1 MAKEGELW
9 FSIGADGTGFNRVA
23 NDTNKRI
30 RVMHDNVID
39 LSSTMNST
47 FKSAAKALAGLFAAD
62 RMRAFANEVINVRK
76 EMEQLEISFKTLTGS
91 EKAGKAMYD
100 EIVKFGQ
107 QTPLLEKD
115 LAKAAQTMLA
125 FNIEQEKVV
134 PLLKQF
140 GDISMGDAQK
150 LQSLALAFSQTSS
163 TGKLMGQDLLQMIN
177 AGFNPL
183 AEIARKTGRDMSELK
198 EEMSEGKISV
208 EMVEDAFKSATSEG
222 GKFHGMLTSM
232 GDSMGGALSN
242 MEGSLD
248 KLYNRIG
255 ELTQDS
261 VVEGAK
267 MATEALDALTEN
279 IEEVASAVGQ
289 AIVMFGSYKAACMV
303 AATAN
308 NVAAASAA
316 GYSIKTQLLRKQ
328 VQLMQVAQ
336 ALLNKTMLTNPYV
349 LAGVAIGALGI
360 AIYKVATAATGAELA
375 VKDFNEELEETK
387 RKQEELNGK
396 IEEAIALYQD
406 DASSVA
412 DRERALYS
420 LGEEYRNIFRKYIDE
435 KGHLRDLI
443 GLKRELAALEGKER
457 VSSSEDKAQ
466 KYGRYADVLEKA
478 GYNYNTSY
486 LTKEELK
493 VYNMAQKELE
503 NSFGWFERQGMDAK
517 DRIDF
522 FRKKSQLFKQE
533 AGNQR
538 TQNSVDEFINSIAD
552 RDKEDAKKW
561 QKVLQNA
568 QKKLKGNYKRVR
580 VAGLGDVNAEQIES
594 MLSQL
599 DKRIP
604 KNTVLTFE
612 VRLNSAKTKA
622 DLEVLKKNIE
632 KDLEK
637 LSPEAAAGAAGE
649 KLKKNIQAVDKKLKL
664 YDSKDTSAA
673 DNRKAEREQR
683 ELERQLHASEA
694 VYQELLRM
702 QQRNDQERI
711 ALMKEGHDKRMAEID
726 NEHQKELNAISAQA
740 VKWAKANKTAGL
752 DGTSSVTIDG
762 EGYGGLTQL
771 QADALQKSIDYAND
785 KKKKSIDSYNKET
798 ERSEKEAYIRLLSEY
813 GNYEEQKQAIMLK
826 YQQQADEI
834 RNSGKSEA
842 EQGFLIEINNAEQD
856 TELQALEEKFKG
868 VTQHF
873 ADLFTDAASKSVVEI
888 QTIIDKYEE
897 LISALEDST
906 LSEDE
911 ITKLKGI
918 GFSEQDIQ
926 SIKKGEVSIHDLRE
940 GITALQGE
948 VEDRSP
954 WLKFKSSMEDAIE
967 SIKNGKV
974 GEGIEGI
981 GNAVS
986 AFAPHVKQFANNLGN
1001 IFGSSDFGE
1010 KAGKVM
1016 DGVQGLGNA
1025 AKGVGQI
1032 MSGDVVGGVMAVV
1045 DGISQMVDALD
1056 GLFGADY
1063 TQYNKMVEQYEK
1075 LSVVWDEIIAKKKEY
1090 VSISYGDEARKTAK
1104 EIEEIYGNELE
1115 ALRALGKE
1123 RLNAGASAGSHSIGV
1138 RQRKRMTSD
1147 ILADVARAADEAGF
1161 NYEDVVG
1168 GRMTGLFDLSAKQLT
1183 TLKEEAPLFWTK
1195 LDKDVQEYLNK
1206 IIECGD
1212 ALEENKK
1219 AMQETFTGM
1228 SFDAFFDSFKSLVT
1242 DMSST
1247 FSDMTD
1253 EFGDNLRESILEN
1266 LLANKYKERLQTLY
1280 DDWVKAADSNG
1291 DGTFDLDA
1299 NESAALRE
1307 SQKTLAEEIIRE
1319 RDALAEA
1326 LGWETGEDLTEGTSR
1341 GAETISEETGG
1352 EISGRMA
1359 SLQISGENISAGIQE
1374 AVSSLQNIAAIGSE
1388 SREYLREMLT
1398 QQALANGYLDDI
1410 LRQHKVSYQELVNI
1424 LTTISS
1430 KL

>member
-9 FSIGADGTGFNRVA
+9 FSIGADGTDFNRVA
-23 NDTNKRI
+23 NEINKNI
-30 RVMHDNVID
+30 GTMGEQID
-39 LSSTMNST
+39 KLSAKIDKIGTPGSGFDKLPGKIGTMGEEVHSLENKVGKLGKTSGSA
-47 FKSAAKALAGLFAAD
+47 FGMAAKAMAGLFAVD
-62 RMRAFANEVINVRK
+62 RIRAFANEVINVRK

-91 EKAGKAMYD
+91 EEAGKAMYD

-115 LAKAAQTMLA
+115 LAKAAQTMLS

-140 GDISMGDAQK
+140 GDISMGDAEK

-183 AEIARKTGRDMSELK
+183 AEIARKTGRDMGELK

-303 AATAN
+303 AVTAN
-308 NVAAASAA
+308 NIAAASAA

-336 ALLNKTMLTNPYV
+336 ALLNKTMLANPYV

-375 VKDFNEELEETK
+375 VKDFNKELEETK

-466 KYGRYADVLEKA
+466 KYARYAEILEKKHV
-478 GYNYNTSY
+478 TSEEMP
-486 LTKEELK
+486 LLKEA
-493 VYNMAQKELE
+493 NKEFDNAHSWTE
-503 NSFGWFERQGMDAK
+503 EIAN
-517 DRIDF
+517 DF
-522 FRKKSQLFKQE
+522 KSRAAYFRKKSQMFKQE

-538 TQNSVDEFINSIAD
+538 TQNSVDDFINSIAD
-552 RDKEDAKKW
+552 RDKEDAKRW
-561 QKVLQNA
+561 QNVLQNA
-568 QKKLKGNYKRVR
+568 QKRLKGNYKRVR

-599 DKRIP
+599 DKRINP
-604 KNTVLTFE
+604 KSTT
-612 VRLNSAKTKA
+612 SS
-622 DLEVLKKNIE
+622 KKKE
-632 KDLEK
+632 KEK
-637 LSPEAAAGAAGE
+637 RTG
-649 KLKKNIQAVDKKLKL
+649 
-664 YDSKDTSAA
+664 KD
-673 DNRKAEREQR
+673 DGKQ
-683 ELERQLHASEA
+683 ELERQLQASESI
-694 VYQELLRM
+694 YQELLRM

-740 VKWAKANKTAGL
+740 VKWAKANKAAGL
-752 DGTSSVTIDG
+752 DGTSSVTI
-762 EGYGGLTQL
+762 EGKDYGGLTQL
-771 QADALQKSIDYAND
+771 QADALQKSIDNAND
-785 KKKKSIDSYNKET
+785 KRIRQKQDLADREKAIEQET
-798 ERSEKEAYIRLLSEY
+798 LEEYLREY
-813 GNYEEQKQAIMLK
+813 GDYQEKKRAIDMK
-826 YQQQADEI
+826 YQRTLKEI
-834 RNSGKSEA
+834 D
-842 EQGFLIEINNAEQD
+842 NNAELTETAKQTKKD
-856 TELQALEEKFKG
+856 SAAAEKSRELQELDEQYQG
-868 VTQHF
+868 VTQHM
-873 ADLFTDAASKSVVEI
+873 ADLFGDASKKTVNEL

-897 LISALEDST
+897 MLRIMEMPIPFAEKEDM
-906 LSEDE
+906 
-911 ITKLKGI
+911 LKGL
-918 GFSEQDIQ
+918 GFSDAEIE
-926 SIKKGEVSIHDLRE
+926 KLRKGEVALKDLSDGIKDLKDE
-940 GITALQGE
+940 VAKQSPWKTFEKDMSDAFETMKTDTGKGITQ
-948 VEDRSP
+948 
-954 WLKFKSSMEDAIE
+954 
-967 SIKNGKV
+967 
-974 GEGIEGI
+974 I
-981 GNAVS
+981 GNAVAS
-986 AFAPHVKQFANNLGN
+986 FAPHVKQFTNNLGT
-1001 IFGSSDFGE
+1001 IFGSDEFAE
-1010 KAGKVM
+1010 KAGKVV
-1016 DGVQGLGNA
+1016 DGIE
-1025 AKGVGQI
+1025 GVGTAAAGVGRI
-1032 MSGDVVGGVMAVV
+1032 MSGDIIGGTMQVVEGVSKVV
-1045 DGISQMVDALD
+1045 EALD

-1147 ILADVARAADEAGF
+1147 ILADVARAAGEAGF
-1161 NYEDVVG
+1161 SYEDVVG

-1219 AMQETFTGM
+1219 AMQETLTGM

-1266 LLANKYKERLQTLY
+1266 LLANKYKERLQALY
-1280 DDWVKAADSNG
+1280 DDWVKAADSDG
-1291 DGTFDLDA
+1291 DGTFDLDTS
-1299 NESAALRE
+1299 ESAALRE
-1307 SQKTLAEEIIRE
+1307 SQKSLAEEIIRE
-1319 RDALAEA
+1319 RDALADA

-1410 LRQHKVSYQELVNI
+1410 LRQHKVSYQELINI

>member
-9 FSIGADGTGFNRVA
+9 FSIGADGTNFNRVA
-23 NDTNKRI
+23 NETNKRI
-30 RVMHDNVID
+30 RGMHDNVID

-47 FKSAAKALAGLFAAD
+47 YKSAAKAMAGLFAAD

-91 EKAGKAMYD
+91 EKVGKAMYD

-115 LAKAAQTMLA
+115 LAKAAQTMLS

-150 LQSLALAFSQTSS
+150 LQSLALAFSQASS

-183 AEIARKTGRDMSELK
+183 AEIARKTGRNLGDLK
-198 EEMSEGKISV
+198 EDMAEGKITV
-208 EMVEDAFKSATSEG
+208 EMLEGAFKSATSEG

-303 AATAN
+303 AVTAN

-336 ALLNKTMLTNPYV
+336 ALLNKTMLANPYV

-375 VKDFNEELEETK
+375 VKDFNKELKETK

-443 GLKRELAALEGKER
+443 GLRRELAALEGKER
-457 VSSSEDKAQ
+457 VSTSEDKAQ
-466 KYGRYADVLEKA
+466 KYARYAEILEKK
-478 GYNYNTSY
+478 NVTS
-486 LTKEELK
+486 EELPLL
-493 VYNMAQKELE
+493 KEANKE
-503 NSFGWFERQGMDAK
+503 FDNAHSWTEEIAN
-517 DRIDF
+517 DF
-522 FRKKSQLFKQE
+522 KSRAEYFRKKSQLYKQE

-538 TQNSVDEFINSIAD
+538 TQNSVDDFINSIAD
-552 RDKEDAKKW
+552 RDKEDAKRW
-561 QKVLQNA
+561 QNVLQNA
-568 QKKLKGNYKRVR
+568 QKRLKGNYKRVR

-599 DKRIP
+599 DKRINP
-604 KNTVLTFE
+604 KSTT
-612 VRLNSAKTKA
+612 SS
-622 DLEVLKKNIE
+622 KKKE
-632 KDLEK
+632 KEK
-637 LSPEAAAGAAGE
+637 RTG
-649 KLKKNIQAVDKKLKL
+649 
-664 YDSKDTSAA
+664 KD
-673 DNRKAEREQR
+673 DGKQ
-683 ELERQLHASEA
+683 ELERQLQASEA

-752 DGTSSVTIDG
+752 DGTSSVTI
-762 EGYGGLTQL
+762 EGKDYGGLTQL
-771 QADALQKSIDYAND
+771 QADALNKGIKNAND
-785 KKKKSIDSYNKET
+785 KRIQQKQDLADREKAIEQET
-798 ERSEKEAYIRLLSEY
+798 LEEYLREY
-813 GNYEEQKQAIMLK
+813 GDYQEKKRAIDMK
-826 YQQQADEI
+826 YQRTLKEI
-834 RNSGKSEA
+834 D
-842 EQGFLIEINNAEQD
+842 NNAELTETAKQTKKD
-856 TELQALEEKFKG
+856 SAAAEKSRELQELDEQYQG
-868 VTQHF
+868 VTQHM
-873 ADLFTDAASKSVVEI
+873 ADLFGDASKKTVNEL
-888 QTIIDKYEE
+888 QKIIDKYEE
-897 LISALEDST
+897 MLRIMEMPIPFAEKEDM
-906 LSEDE
+906 
-911 ITKLKGI
+911 LKGL
-918 GFSEQDIQ
+918 GFSDAEIE
-926 SIKKGEVSIHDLRE
+926 KLRKGEVALKDLSDGIKDLKDE
-940 GITALQGE
+940 VAKQSPWKTFEKDMSDAFETMKTDTGKGITQ
-948 VEDRSP
+948 
-954 WLKFKSSMEDAIE
+954 
-967 SIKNGKV
+967 
-974 GEGIEGI
+974 I
-981 GNAVS
+981 GNAVAS
-986 AFAPHVKQFANNLGN
+986 FAPHVKQFTNNLGT
-1001 IFGSSDFGE
+1001 IFGSDEFAE
-1010 KAGKVM
+1010 KAGKVI
-1016 DGVQGLGNA
+1016 DGIE
-1025 AKGVGQI
+1025 GVGTAAAGVGRI
-1032 MSGDVVGGVMAVV
+1032 MSGDIVGGTMQVV
-1045 DGISQMVDALD
+1045 DGIAKVVEALD

-1138 RQRKRMTSD
+1138 RQRKRMTGE

-1253 EFGDNLRESILEN
+1253 EFGDNLRKSILEN
-1266 LLANKYKERLQTLY
+1266 LLANKYKERLQALY

-1307 SQKTLAEEIIRE
+1307 SQKALAEEIIRE

-1359 SLQISGENISAGIQE
+1359 SLQINGENISAGIQE

>member
-183 AEIARKTGRDMSELK
+183 AEIARKTGRDMGELK

-267 MATEALDALTEN
+267 MATEVLDALTEN

-303 AATAN
+303 AVTAN

-336 ALLNKTMLTNPYV
+336 ALLNKTMLANPYV

-375 VKDFNEELEETK
+375 VRDFNKELEETK

-466 KYGRYADVLEKA
+466 KYARYAEILEKK
-478 GYNYNTSY
+478 NVTS
-486 LTKEELK
+486 EELPLL
-493 VYNMAQKELE
+493 KEANKE
-503 NSFGWFERQGMDAK
+503 FDNAHSWTEEIAN
-517 DRIDF
+517 DF
-522 FRKKSQLFKQE
+522 KSRAEYFRKKSQMFKQE

-552 RDKEDAKKW
+552 RDKEDAKNW

-568 QKKLKGNYKRVR
+568 QKRLGGKYKRVR

-599 DKRIP
+599 DKRINP
-604 KNTVLTFE
+604 K
-612 VRLNSAKTKA
+612 SATSS
-622 DLEVLKKNIE
+622 KKKE
-632 KDLEK
+632 KEK
-637 LSPEAAAGAAGE
+637 GTG
-649 KLKKNIQAVDKKLKL
+649 
-664 YDSKDTSAA
+664 KD
-673 DNRKAEREQR
+673 DRKQ
-683 ELERQLHASEA
+683 ELERQLQASEA
-694 VYQELLRM
+694 IYQELLRM
-702 QQRNDQERI
+702 QQKNEQDRI

-752 DGTSSVTIDG
+752 GGTSSVTI
-762 EGYGGLTQL
+762 EGKDYGGLTQL
-771 QADALQKSIDYAND
+771 QADALQKGIKNAND
-785 KKKKSIDSYNKET
+785 KRIQQKKDLAD
-798 ERSEKEAYIRLLSEY
+798 REKAIEQEALEDYLREY
-813 GNYEEQKQAIMLK
+813 GDYQEKKRAIDMK
-826 YQQQADEI
+826 YQRTLKEI
-834 RNSGKSEA
+834 D
-842 EQGFLIEINNAEQD
+842 NNADLTETAKQTKKD
-856 TELQALEEKFKG
+856 SAAAEKSRELQELDEQYQG
-868 VTQHF
+868 VTQHM
-873 ADLFTDAASKSVVEI
+873 ADLFGDASKKTVNEL
-888 QTIIDKYEE
+888 QAIIDKYEE
-897 LISALEDST
+897 MLRIMEMPIPFAEK
-906 LSEDE
+906 EGM
-911 ITKLKGI
+911 LKDL
-918 GFSEQDIQ
+918 GFSDAEIE
-926 SIKKGEVSIHDLRE
+926 KLRKGEVALKDIGDGIKDLK
-940 GITALQGE
+940 GE
-948 VEDRSP
+948 VAKQSP
-954 WLKFKSSMEDAIE
+954 WKTFEKDMSDAIE
-967 SIKNGKV
+967 TMKTDT
-974 GEGIEGI
+974 GEGII
-981 GNAVS
+981 QMGNAVAS
-986 AFAPHVKQFANNLGN
+986 FAPHVKQFTNNLGT
-1001 IFGSSDFGE
+1001 IFGSDEFAE
-1010 KAGKVM
+1010 KAGKVV
-1016 DGVQGLGNA
+1016 DGIE
-1025 AKGVGQI
+1025 GVGIAAAGVGRI
-1032 MSGDVVGGVMAVV
+1032 MSGDIIGGTMQVV
-1045 DGISQMVDALD
+1045 DGIAKVVEALD

-1104 EIEEIYGNELE
+1104 EIEEIYGNEVE

-1123 RLNAGASAGSHSIGV
+1123 RLNAGASAGSHSIGI

-1147 ILADVARAADEAGF
+1147 ILEDVARAAGEAGF

-1253 EFGDNLRESILEN
+1253 EFGENLRKSILEN

-1307 SQKTLAEEIIRE
+1307 SQKALAEEIIRE

-1359 SLQISGENISAGIQE
+1359 SLQINGENISAGIQE

>member
-9 FSIGADGTGFNRVA
+9 FSIGADGTDFNRVA
-23 NDTNKRI
+23 NEINKNI
-30 RVMHDNVID
+30 GTMGEQID
-39 LSSTMNST
+39 KLSSKIDKIGTPGSGFDKLPGKIGTMGEEVQSLENKVGKLGKTSDSA
-47 FKSAAKALAGLFAAD
+47 FGMAAKAMAGLFAVD
-62 RMRAFANEVINVRK
+62 RIRAFANEVINVRK

-91 EKAGKAMYD
+91 EEAGKAMYD

-150 LQSLALAFSQTSS
+150 LQSLALAFSQASS

-183 AEIARKTGRDMSELK
+183 AEIARKTGRNLGDLK
-198 EEMSEGKISV
+198 EDMAEGKITV
-208 EMVEDAFKSATSEG
+208 EMLEGAFKSATSEG

-303 AATAN
+303 AVTAN

-336 ALLNKTMLTNPYV
+336 ALLNKTMLANPYV

-375 VKDFNEELEETK
+375 VKDFNKELEETK

-443 GLKRELAALEGKER
+443 GLRRELAALEGKER
-457 VSSSEDKAQ
+457 VSTSEDKAQ
-466 KYGRYADVLEKA
+466 KYARYAEIYEKVRRNKNGTEQLLPEEKKILDAANDEFFDKHSMWEIIGGSGAKEKA
-478 GYNYNTSY
+478 EY
-486 LTKEELK
+486 
-493 VYNMAQKELE
+493 
-503 NSFGWFERQGMDAK
+503 
-517 DRIDF
+517 
-522 FRKKSQLFKQE
+522 FRKKSQMFKQE

-538 TQNSVDEFINSIAD
+538 TQNSVDDFINSIAD
-552 RDKEDAKKW
+552 RDKEDAKRW
-561 QKVLQNA
+561 QNVLQNA
-568 QKKLKGNYKRVR
+568 QKRLKGNYKRVR

-599 DKRIP
+599 DKRINP
-604 KNTVLTFE
+604 KSTT
-612 VRLNSAKTKA
+612 SS
-622 DLEVLKKNIE
+622 KKKE
-632 KDLEK
+632 KEK
-637 LSPEAAAGAAGE
+637 RTG
-649 KLKKNIQAVDKKLKL
+649 
-664 YDSKDTSAA
+664 KD
-673 DNRKAEREQR
+673 DGKQ
-683 ELERQLHASEA
+683 ELERQLQASEA

-726 NEHQKELNAISAQA
+726 NEHKKELNAISAQA

-752 DGTSSVTIDG
+752 DGTNSVTI
-762 EGYGGLTQL
+762 EGKDYGGLTQL
-771 QADALQKSIDYAND
+771 QADALNKGIKNAND
-785 KKKKSIDSYNKET
+785 KRIQQKQDLADKEKAIEQET
-798 ERSEKEAYIRLLSEY
+798 LEEYLREY
-813 GNYEEQKQAIMLK
+813 GDYQEKKRAIDMK
-826 YQQQADEI
+826 YQRTLKEI
-834 RNSGKSEA
+834 D
-842 EQGFLIEINNAEQD
+842 NNAELTETAKQTKKD
-856 TELQALEEKFKG
+856 SAEAEKSRELQELDEQYKG
-868 VTQHF
+868 VTQHM
-873 ADLFTDAASKSVVEI
+873 ADLFGDASKKTVNEL

-897 LISALEDST
+897 MLRIMEKPIPFAEKEDM
-906 LSEDE
+906 
-911 ITKLKGI
+911 LKGL
-918 GFSEQDIQ
+918 GFSDAEIE
-926 SIKKGEVSIHDLRE
+926 KLRKGEVALKDLRDGIKDLKDE
-940 GITALQGE
+940 VAKQSPWKTFEKDMSDAFKTMKTDTGKGITQ
-948 VEDRSP
+948 
-954 WLKFKSSMEDAIE
+954 
-967 SIKNGKV
+967 
-974 GEGIEGI
+974 I
-981 GNAVS
+981 GNAVAS
-986 AFAPHVKQFANNLGN
+986 FAPHVKQFTNNLGT
-1001 IFGSSDFGE
+1001 IFGSDEFAE
-1010 KAGKVM
+1010 KAGKVV
-1016 DGVQGLGNA
+1016 DGIE
-1025 AKGVGQI
+1025 GVGIAAAGVGRI
-1032 MSGDVVGGVMAVV
+1032 MSGDIVGGTMQVV
-1045 DGISQMVDALD
+1045 EGVSKVVEALD

-1104 EIEEIYGNELE
+1104 EIEEIYGNEVE

-1147 ILADVARAADEAGF
+1147 ILADVARAAGEAGF

-1168 GRMTGLFDLSAKQLT
+1168 GRMTGLFNLSAKQLT

-1242 DMSST
+1242 DMSAT

-1266 LLANKYKERLQTLY
+1266 LLANKYKERLQALY
-1280 DDWVKAADSNG
+1280 DNWVKAADSDG

-1299 NESAALRE
+1299 SESAALRE
-1307 SQKTLAEEIIRE
+1307 SQKALAEEIIRE

-1359 SLQISGENISAGIQE
+1359 SLQINGENISAGIQS

>member
-9 FSIGADGTGFNRVA
+9 FSIGADGTDFNRVA
-23 NDTNKRI
+23 NETNKRI
-30 RVMHDNVID
+30 RGMHDNVID

-47 FKSAAKALAGLFAAD
+47 YKSAAKALAGLFAVD

-208 EMVEDAFKSATSEG
+208 EMVEDAFKSATSAG
-222 GKFHGMLTSM
+222 GKFHGMITSM

-242 MEGSLD
+242 LEGSFD

-255 ELTQDS
+255 ELTQGDI
-261 VVEGAK
+261 VDGTK
-267 MATEALDALTEN
+267 TLTEAVDAITEN
-279 IEEVASAVGQ
+279 LEEVGIYIGT
-289 AIVMFGSYKAACMV
+289 AIVLYGSYKAACL
-303 AATAN
+303 A
-308 NVAAASAA
+308 VAAAQNAA
-316 GYSIKTQLLRKQ
+316 VISTK
-328 VQLMQVAQ
+328 
-336 ALLNKTMLTNPYV
+336 ALNAVLATNPLGV
-349 LAGVAIGALGI
+349 LVMTVTAVASSLALFTENIDYAAEAQERLDDVTKNFNASVAKEEKEIDDLFGKLRQ
-360 AIYKVATAATGAELA
+360 AKQGTEEYKKAKNDIISQYGQYLEGLDEETKSLKNVEQAYKA
-375 VKDFNEELEETK
+375 VKDAALAAAKARAMSAASENAYKAYGSNFGESSDQLYNALKDAKGADTANKVIKKLRKELEDTGTISEKTK
-387 RKQEELNGK
+387 QSVQDMLRGTADYGNSHAWMTGMVNATKALQEEL
-396 IEEAIALYQD
+396 
-406 DASSVA
+406 
-412 DRERALYS
+412 
-420 LGEEYRNIFRKYIDE
+420 
-435 KGHLRDLI
+435 
-443 GLKRELAALEGKER
+443 
-457 VSSSEDKAQ
+457 DKAEAAFG
-466 KYGRYADVLEKA
+466 KVEEKA
-478 GYNYNTSY
+478 
-486 LTKEELK
+486 E
-493 VYNMAQKELE
+493 
-503 NSFGWFERQGMDAK
+503 
-517 DRIDF
+517 
-522 FRKKSQLFKQE
+522 
-533 AGNQR
+533 
-538 TQNSVDEFINSIAD
+538 
-552 RDKEDAKKW
+552 
-561 QKVLQNA
+561 
-568 QKKLKGNYKRVR
+568 
-580 VAGLGDVNAEQIES
+580 NAE
-594 MLSQL
+594 
-599 DKRIP
+599 K

-622 DLEVLKKNIE
+622 DLDALKKNLE

-673 DNRKAEREQR
+673 DNRKAEQEQR
-683 ELERQLHASEA
+683 ELERQLHASET

-771 QADALQKSIDYAND
+771 QADALQKGIKNAND
-785 KKKKSIDSYNKET
+785 KRIQQKKDLAD
-798 ERSEKEAYIRLLSEY
+798 REKAIEQEALEDYLREY
-813 GNYEEQKQAIMLK
+813 GDYQEKKRAIDMK
-826 YQQQADEI
+826 YQRTLKEIDNSADLTETAKQTKKD
-834 RNSGKSEA
+834 SAAAEKSR
-842 EQGFLIEINNAEQD
+842 
-856 TELQALEEKFKG
+856 ELQELDEQYQG
-868 VTQHF
+868 VTQHM
-873 ADLFTDAASKSVVEI
+873 ADLFGDASKKTVNEL

-897 LISALEDST
+897 MLRIMEMPIPFAEKEDM
-906 LSEDE
+906 
-911 ITKLKGI
+911 LKGL
-918 GFSEQDIQ
+918 GFSDAEIE
-926 SIKKGEVSIHDLRE
+926 KLRKGEVALKDLRDGIKDLKGE
-940 GITALQGE
+940 VAKQSPWKTFEKDMSDAFEAMKTDTGKGITQT
-948 VEDRSP
+948 
-954 WLKFKSSMEDAIE
+954 
-967 SIKNGKV
+967 
-974 GEGIEGI
+974 
-981 GNAVS
+981 GNAVAS
-986 AFAPHVKQFANNLGN
+986 FAPHVKQFTNNLGT
-1001 IFGSSDFGE
+1001 IFGSDEFAE
-1010 KAGKVM
+1010 KAGKVV
-1016 DGVQGLGNA
+1016 DGLE
-1025 AKGVGQI
+1025 GVGTAAAGVGRI
-1032 MSGDVVGGVMAVV
+1032 MSGDIIGGTMQVV
-1045 DGISQMVDALD
+1045 DGIAKVVEALD

-1147 ILADVARAADEAGF
+1147 ILADVARAAGEAGF

-1253 EFGDNLRESILEN
+1253 EFGENLRKSILEN

-1307 SQKTLAEEIIRE
+1307 SQKALAEEIIRE

>member
-1 MAKEGELW
+1 MHSIMHNKEMAKEGELW

-47 FKSAAKALAGLFAAD
+47 FKSAAKAMAGLFAVD

-107 QTPLLEKD
+107 QTPLIERD

-125 FNIEQEKVV
+125 FNVEQEKVV

-232 GDSMGGALSN
+232 GDAMGGALSN
-242 MEGSLD
+242 LEGSFD

-255 ELTQDS
+255 ELTQGPF
-261 VVEGAK
+261 VEGTK
-267 MATEALDALTEN
+267 TLTEAVDVLTDN
-279 IEEVASAVGQ
+279 LEEIGRHIGI
-289 AIVMFGSYKAACMV
+289 AITLFGSYKAACLTV
-303 AATAN
+303 TAA
-308 NVAAASAA
+308 
-316 GYSIKTQLLRKQ
+316 QF
-328 VQLMQVAQ
+328 
-336 ALLNKTMLTNPYV
+336 
-349 LAGVAIGALGI
+349 
-360 AIYKVATAATGAELA
+360 AATGALNSYNMAMYAGIVRTKLFNAVLATNPWGVLAMTVTAVVSSLVLFTENTDYAAEAQERLNDVTKNFNASVAKEEKEIDDLFGKLRQAKQGTEEYEKAKNDIIRQYGQYLEGLDEETKSLKNVEQAYKA
-375 VKDFNEELEETK
+375 VKDAALAAAKARAMSSASENAYKAYGSNFGASSDQLYNALKDAKGADKANEVIKQLRKELEDTGTISEKTK
-387 RKQEELNGK
+387 KSVQGMLRGTADYGNSHAWMTGMVNATKALQEEL
-396 IEEAIALYQD
+396 
-406 DASSVA
+406 
-412 DRERALYS
+412 
-420 LGEEYRNIFRKYIDE
+420 
-435 KGHLRDLI
+435 
-443 GLKRELAALEGKER
+443 
-457 VSSSEDKAQ
+457 DKAEAAFG
-466 KYGRYADVLEKA
+466 KVEEKA
-478 GYNYNTSY
+478 
-486 LTKEELK
+486 E
-493 VYNMAQKELE
+493 
-503 NSFGWFERQGMDAK
+503 
-517 DRIDF
+517 
-522 FRKKSQLFKQE
+522 
-533 AGNQR
+533 
-538 TQNSVDEFINSIAD
+538 
-552 RDKEDAKKW
+552 
-561 QKVLQNA
+561 
-568 QKKLKGNYKRVR
+568 
-580 VAGLGDVNAEQIES
+580 NAE
-594 MLSQL
+594 
-599 DKRIP
+599 K

-622 DLEVLKKNIE
+622 DLEVLKKSLE

-683 ELERQLHASEA
+683 ELERQLHASET

-711 ALMKEGHDKRMAEID
+711 ALMKEGHDKRMAEIN
-726 NEHQKELNAISAQA
+726 NEYDEELNAISAQA
-740 VKWAKANKTAGL
+740 VKWAKANKAAGM
-752 DGTSSVTIDG
+752 DAVSSINVNG
-762 EGYGGLTQL
+762 EEYGGLNQL
-771 QADALQKSIDYAND
+771 QQEELLKALENAN
-785 KKKKSIDSYNKET
+785 KKKLKSTEDYNKET
-798 ERSEKEAYIRLLSEY
+798 ERTEKEAYIRLLEEF

-826 YQQQADEI
+826 YQQQAEDI
-834 RNSGKSEA
+834 RNSGKSET
-842 EQGFLIEINNAEQD
+842 EQGLLLEINTSEQEE
-856 TELQALEEKFKG
+856 ELNKLNEKFKG

-873 ADLFTDAASKSVVEI
+873 ADLFVDASKKSVMEL
-888 QTIIDKYEE
+888 QKIIDKYET
-897 LISALEDST
+897 LVSALEDNT
-906 LSEDE
+906 LSDE
-911 ITKLKGI
+911 EVTKLKNI
-918 GFSEQDIQ
+918 GFTEQDIQ
-926 SIKKGEVSIHDLRE
+926 RIKKGEISLHDLRE
-940 GITALQGE
+940 GINTLQDE
-948 VEDRSP
+948 VKDRSP
-954 WLKFKSSMEDAIE
+954 WLGFKDAMEDAFE
-967 SIKNGKV
+967 DIKNGKIA
-974 GEGIEGI
+974 EGMEQIAS
-981 GNAVS
+981 AVS
-986 AFAPHVKQFANNLGN
+986 DFAPQAKQFANDVGN
-1001 IFGSSDFGE
+1001 IFGSEEFGE
-1010 KAGKVM
+1010 KAGHVIDAI
-1016 DGVQGLGNA
+1016 DGMGQTA
-1025 AKGVGQI
+1025 AGVGRI
-1032 MSGDVVGGVMAVV
+1032 MSGDIVGGTMQAVN
-1045 DGISQMVDALD
+1045 GISQIVDALD

-1075 LSVVWDEIIAKKKEY
+1075 LSAVWDEIIAKKQEY
-1090 VSISYGDEARKTAK
+1090 VSISYGDEARKAAK
-1104 EIEEIYGNELE
+1104 EIEEIYGNEVE

-1147 ILADVARAADEAGF
+1147 ILADVARAAGEAGF

-1253 EFGDNLRESILEN
+1253 EFGENLRKSILEN

-1280 DDWVKAADSNG
+1280 DDWVKAADSDG

-1299 NESAALRE
+1299 SESAALRE
-1307 SQKTLAEEIIRE
+1307 SEKALAEEIIRE

-1326 LGWETGEDLTEGTSR
+1326 FGWETGEDLTEGTSR

-1359 SLQISGENISAGIQE
+1359 ALQISGENISAGIQA
-1374 AVSSLQNIAAIGSE
+1374 AVSSLQNIATIGSE

>member
-9 FSIGADGTGFNRVA
+9 FSIGADGTDFNRVA
-23 NDTNKRI
+23 NEINKNI
-30 RVMHDNVID
+30 GTMGEQID
-39 LSSTMNST
+39 KLSAKIDKIGTPGSGFDKLPGKIGTMGEEVHSLENKVGKLGKTSGSA
-47 FKSAAKALAGLFAAD
+47 FGMAAKAMAGLFAVD
-62 RMRAFANEVINVRK
+62 RIRAFANEVINVRK

-91 EKAGKAMYD
+91 EEAGKAMYD

-115 LAKAAQTMLA
+115 LAKAAQTMLS

-140 GDISMGDAQK
+140 GDISMGDAEK

-163 TGKLMGQDLLQMIN
+163 TGKLLGQDLLQMIN

-183 AEIARKTGRDMSELK
+183 AEIARKTGRDMGELK

-303 AATAN
+303 AVTAN
-308 NVAAASAA
+308 NIAAASAA

-336 ALLNKTMLTNPYV
+336 ALLNKTMLANPYV

-375 VKDFNEELEETK
+375 VKDFNKELEETK

-466 KYGRYADVLEKA
+466 KYARYAEILEKKHV
-478 GYNYNTSY
+478 TSEEMP
-486 LTKEELK
+486 LLKEA
-493 VYNMAQKELE
+493 NKEFDNAHSWTE
-503 NSFGWFERQGMDAK
+503 EIAN
-517 DRIDF
+517 DF
-522 FRKKSQLFKQE
+522 KSRAAYFRKKSQMFKQE

-538 TQNSVDEFINSIAD
+538 TQNSVDDFINSIAD
-552 RDKEDAKKW
+552 RDKEDAKRW
-561 QKVLQNA
+561 QNVLQNA
-568 QKKLKGNYKRVR
+568 QKRLKGNYKRVR

-599 DKRIP
+599 DKRINP
-604 KNTVLTFE
+604 KSTT
-612 VRLNSAKTKA
+612 SS
-622 DLEVLKKNIE
+622 KKKE
-632 KDLEK
+632 KEK
-637 LSPEAAAGAAGE
+637 RTG
-649 KLKKNIQAVDKKLKL
+649 
-664 YDSKDTSAA
+664 KD
-673 DNRKAEREQR
+673 DGKQ
-683 ELERQLHASEA
+683 ELERQLQASESI
-694 VYQELLRM
+694 YQELLRM

-740 VKWAKANKTAGL
+740 VKWAKANKAAGL
-752 DGTSSVTIDG
+752 DGTSSVTI
-762 EGYGGLTQL
+762 EGKDYGGLTQL
-771 QADALQKSIDYAND
+771 QADALQKSIDNAND
-785 KKKKSIDSYNKET
+785 KRIRQKQDLADREKAIEQET
-798 ERSEKEAYIRLLSEY
+798 LEEYLREY
-813 GNYEEQKQAIMLK
+813 GDYQEKKRAIDMK
-826 YQQQADEI
+826 YQRTLKEI
-834 RNSGKSEA
+834 D
-842 EQGFLIEINNAEQD
+842 NNAELTETAKQTKKD
-856 TELQALEEKFKG
+856 SAAAEKSRELQELDEQYQG
-868 VTQHF
+868 VTQHM
-873 ADLFTDAASKSVVEI
+873 ADLFGDASKKTVNEL

-897 LISALEDST
+897 MLRIMEMPIPFAEKEDM
-906 LSEDE
+906 
-911 ITKLKGI
+911 LKGL
-918 GFSEQDIQ
+918 GFSDAEIE
-926 SIKKGEVSIHDLRE
+926 KLRKGEVALKDLSDGIKDLKDE
-940 GITALQGE
+940 VAKQSPWKTFEKDMSDAFETMKTDTGKGITQ
-948 VEDRSP
+948 
-954 WLKFKSSMEDAIE
+954 
-967 SIKNGKV
+967 
-974 GEGIEGI
+974 I
-981 GNAVS
+981 GNAVAS
-986 AFAPHVKQFANNLGN
+986 FAPHVKQFTNNLGT
-1001 IFGSSDFGE
+1001 IFGSDEFAE
-1010 KAGKVM
+1010 KAGKVV
-1016 DGVQGLGNA
+1016 DGIE
-1025 AKGVGQI
+1025 GVGTAAAGVGRI
-1032 MSGDVVGGVMAVV
+1032 MSGDIIGGTMQVVEGVSKVV
-1045 DGISQMVDALD
+1045 EALD

-1147 ILADVARAADEAGF
+1147 ILADVARAAGEAGF
-1161 NYEDVVG
+1161 SYEDVVG

-1219 AMQETFTGM
+1219 AMQETLTGM

-1266 LLANKYKERLQTLY
+1266 LLANKYKERLQALY
-1280 DDWVKAADSNG
+1280 DDWVKAADSDG
-1291 DGTFDLDA
+1291 DGTFDLDTS
-1299 NESAALRE
+1299 ESAALRE
-1307 SQKTLAEEIIRE
+1307 SQKSLAEEIIRE
-1319 RDALAEA
+1319 RDALADA

-1410 LRQHKVSYQELVNI
+1410 LRQHKVSYQELINI

>member
-23 NDTNKRI
+23 NEINKKI
-30 RVMHDNVID
+30 GAMGNEIDKLSKKIGGTMSGEVKSLESNVNRFGK
-39 LSSTMNST
+39 SSQSAFGT
-47 FKSAAKALAGLFAAD
+47 AAKAMAGLFAVD

-91 EKAGKAMYD
+91 EKAGKAMYE

-107 QTPLLEKD
+107 QTPLIERD
-115 LAKAAQTMLA
+115 LAKAAQMMLA
-125 FNIEQEKVV
+125 FNVEQEKVV

-150 LQSLALAFSQTSS
+150 LQSLVLAFSQASS
-163 TGKLMGQDLLQMIN
+163 TGRLMGQDLLQMVN

-183 AEIARKTGRDMSELK
+183 SEIARTTGRDMSELR

-208 EMVEDAFKSATSEG
+208 EMLEGAFKSATSEG

-242 MEGSLD
+242 LEGSFD

-255 ELTQDS
+255 ELTQGAF
-261 VVEGAK
+261 VEGTK
-267 MATEALDALTEN
+267 TLTEAVDALVGN
-279 IEEVASAVGQ
+279 LEEIGRHIGI
-289 AIVMFGSYKAACMV
+289 AITLFGSYKAACLTV
-303 AATAN
+303 TAA
-308 NVAAASAA
+308 
-316 GYSIKTQLLRKQ
+316 QF
-328 VQLMQVAQ
+328 
-336 ALLNKTMLTNPYV
+336 
-349 LAGVAIGALGI
+349 
-360 AIYKVATAATGAELA
+360 AATGALNSYNMAMYAGIVRTKLFNAVLATNPWGVLAMTVTALVSSLVLFTKNTDYAAEAQERLNDVTKNYNASVAKEEKEIDDLFGKLRQAKQGTEEYKKAKNDIISQYGQYLEGLDEETKSLKNVEQAYKA
-375 VKDFNEELEETK
+375 VKDAALAAAKARAMSAASENAYKAYGSNFGESSDQLYNALKDAKGADAANKVIKKLRKELEDTGTISEKTK
-387 RKQEELNGK
+387 QSVQDMLRGTADYGNSHAWMTGMVNATKALQEEL
-396 IEEAIALYQD
+396 
-406 DASSVA
+406 
-412 DRERALYS
+412 
-420 LGEEYRNIFRKYIDE
+420 
-435 KGHLRDLI
+435 
-443 GLKRELAALEGKER
+443 
-457 VSSSEDKAQ
+457 DKAEAAFG
-466 KYGRYADVLEKA
+466 KVEEKA
-478 GYNYNTSY
+478 EKAE
-486 LTKEELK
+486 TKKTE
-493 VYNMAQKELE
+493 
-503 NSFGWFERQGMDAK
+503 
-517 DRIDF
+517 
-522 FRKKSQLFKQE
+522 
-533 AGNQR
+533 
-538 TQNSVDEFINSIAD
+538 
-552 RDKEDAKKW
+552 
-561 QKVLQNA
+561 
-568 QKKLKGNYKRVR
+568 
-580 VAGLGDVNAEQIES
+580 
-594 MLSQL
+594 
-599 DKRIP
+599 
-604 KNTVLTFE
+604 LTFE

-622 DLEVLKKNIE
+622 DLDALKKNLE

-683 ELERQLHASEA
+683 ELERQLHASET

-762 EGYGGLTQL
+762 ENYGGLTQL
-771 QADALQKSIDYAND
+771 QADALQKGIKNAND
-785 KKKKSIDSYNKET
+785 KRIQQKKDLAD
-798 ERSEKEAYIRLLSEY
+798 REKAIEQEALEDYLREY
-813 GNYEEQKQAIMLK
+813 GDYQEKKRAIDMK
-826 YQQQADEI
+826 YQRTLKEIDNSADLTETAKQTKKD
-834 RNSGKSEA
+834 SAAAEKSR
-842 EQGFLIEINNAEQD
+842 
-856 TELQALEEKFKG
+856 ELQELDEQYQG
-868 VTQHF
+868 VTQHM
-873 ADLFTDAASKSVVEI
+873 ADLFGDASKKTVNEL

-897 LISALEDST
+897 MLRIMEMPIPFAEKEDM
-906 LSEDE
+906 
-911 ITKLKGI
+911 LKGL
-918 GFSEQDIQ
+918 GFSDAEIE
-926 SIKKGEVSIHDLRE
+926 KLRKGEVALKDLRD
-940 GITALQGE
+940 GIKDLKDE
-948 VEDRSP
+948 VAKQSP
-954 WLKFKSSMEDAIE
+954 WKTFEKDMSDAIE
-967 SIKNGKV
+967 TMKTDTGK
-974 GEGIEGI
+974 GITQI
-981 GNAVS
+981 GNAVAS
-986 AFAPHVKQFANNLGN
+986 FAPHVKQFTNNLGT
-1001 IFGSSDFGE
+1001 IFGSDEFAE
-1010 KAGKVM
+1010 KAGKVV
-1016 DGVQGLGNA
+1016 DGIE
-1025 AKGVGQI
+1025 GVGIAAAGVGRI
-1032 MSGDVVGGVMAVV
+1032 MSGDIIGGTMQVV
-1045 DGISQMVDALD
+1045 DGIAKVVEALD

-1104 EIEEIYGNELE
+1104 EIEEIYGNEVE

-1123 RLNAGASAGSHSIGV
+1123 RLNAGASAGSHSIGI

-1147 ILADVARAADEAGF
+1147 ILADVARAAGEAGF

-1253 EFGDNLRESILEN
+1253 EFGENLRKSILEN

-1307 SQKTLAEEIIRE
+1307 SQKALAEEIIRE

-1359 SLQISGENISAGIQE
+1359 SLQINGENISAGIQE

>member
-9 FSIGADGTGFNRVA
+9 FSIGADGTDFNRVA
-23 NDTNKRI
+23 NEINKNI
-30 RVMHDNVID
+30 GTMGEQID
-39 LSSTMNST
+39 KLSAKLDKIGTPGSGFDKLPGKIGTMGEEVHSLENKVGKLGKTSDSA
-47 FKSAAKALAGLFAAD
+47 FGMAAKAMAGLFAVD
-62 RMRAFANEVINVRK
+62 RIRAFANEVINVRE

-91 EKAGKAMYD
+91 EEAGKAMYD

-115 LAKAAQTMLA
+115 LAKAAQTMLS

-150 LQSLALAFSQTSS
+150 LQSLALAFSQASS

-183 AEIARKTGRDMSELK
+183 AEIARKTGRNLGDLK
-198 EEMSEGKISV
+198 EDMAEGKITV
-208 EMVEDAFKSATSEG
+208 EMLEGAFKSATSEG

-303 AATAN
+303 AVTAN

-336 ALLNKTMLTNPYV
+336 ALLNKTMLANPYV

-375 VKDFNEELEETK
+375 VKDFNKELEETK

-443 GLKRELAALEGKER
+443 GLRRELAALEGKER
-457 VSSSEDKAQ
+457 VSTSEDKAQ
-466 KYGRYADVLEKA
+466 KYARYAEIYEKVRRNKNGTEQLLPEEKKILDAANDEFFDKHSMWEIIGGSGAKEKA
-478 GYNYNTSY
+478 EY
-486 LTKEELK
+486 
-493 VYNMAQKELE
+493 
-503 NSFGWFERQGMDAK
+503 
-517 DRIDF
+517 

-538 TQNSVDEFINSIAD
+538 TQNSVDDFINSISD
-552 RDKEDAKKW
+552 RDKEDAKRW

-568 QKKLKGNYKRVR
+568 QKRLKGNYKRVR
-580 VAGLGDVNAEQIES
+580 VAGLGDINAEQIES
-594 MLSQL
+594 ILSQL
-599 DKRIP
+599 DKRINP
-604 KNTVLTFE
+604 K
-612 VRLNSAKTKA
+612 SATSS
-622 DLEVLKKNIE
+622 KKKE
-632 KDLEK
+632 KEK
-637 LSPEAAAGAAGE
+637 GTR
-649 KLKKNIQAVDKKLKL
+649 
-664 YDSKDTSAA
+664 KD
-673 DNRKAEREQR
+673 DRKQ
-683 ELERQLHASEA
+683 ELERQLQASEA
-694 VYQELLRM
+694 IYQELLRM

-752 DGTSSVTIDG
+752 DGTSSVTI
-762 EGYGGLTQL
+762 EGKDYGGLTQL
-771 QADALQKSIDYAND
+771 QADALNKGIKNAND
-785 KKKKSIDSYNKET
+785 KRIQQKKDLADREKAIEQET
-798 ERSEKEAYIRLLSEY
+798 LEEYLREY
-813 GNYEEQKQAIMLK
+813 GDYQEKKRAIDMK
-826 YQQQADEI
+826 YQRTLKEI
-834 RNSGKSEA
+834 D
-842 EQGFLIEINNAEQD
+842 NNAELTETAKQTKKD
-856 TELQALEEKFKG
+856 SAAAEKSRELQELDEQYQG
-868 VTQHF
+868 VTQHM
-873 ADLFTDAASKSVVEI
+873 ADLFGDASKKTVNEL
-888 QTIIDKYEE
+888 QAIIDKYEE
-897 LISALEDST
+897 MLRIMEMPIPFAEK
-906 LSEDE
+906 EGM
-911 ITKLKGI
+911 LKDL
-918 GFSEQDIQ
+918 GFSDAEIE
-926 SIKKGEVSIHDLRE
+926 KLRKGEVALKDLSDGIKDLKDE
-940 GITALQGE
+940 VAKQSPWKTFEKDMSDAFETMKTDTGKGITQ
-948 VEDRSP
+948 
-954 WLKFKSSMEDAIE
+954 
-967 SIKNGKV
+967 
-974 GEGIEGI
+974 I
-981 GNAVS
+981 GNAVAS
-986 AFAPHVKQFANNLGN
+986 FAPHVKQFTNNLGT
-1001 IFGSSDFGE
+1001 IFGSDEFAE
-1010 KAGKVM
+1010 KAGKVI
-1016 DGVQGLGNA
+1016 DGIE
-1025 AKGVGQI
+1025 GVGTAAAGVGRI
-1032 MSGDVVGGVMAVV
+1032 MSGDIVGGTMQVV
-1045 DGISQMVDALD
+1045 DGIAKVVEALD

-1123 RLNAGASAGSHSIGV
+1123 RLNAGTSAGSHSIGV

-1147 ILADVARAADEAGF
+1147 ILADVARAAGEAGF
-1161 NYEDVVG
+1161 SYEDVVG

-1219 AMQETFTGM
+1219 AMQETLTGM

-1253 EFGDNLRESILEN
+1253 EFGENLRESILEN

-1280 DDWVKAADSNG
+1280 DDWVKAADSDG
-1291 DGTFDLDA
+1291 DGTFDLDTS
-1299 NESAALRE
+1299 ESAALRE
-1307 SQKTLAEEIIRE
+1307 SQKALAEEIIRE

-1359 SLQISGENISAGIQE
+1359 SLQINGENISAGIQE

-1410 LRQHKVSYQELVNI
+1410 LRQHKMSYQELVNI